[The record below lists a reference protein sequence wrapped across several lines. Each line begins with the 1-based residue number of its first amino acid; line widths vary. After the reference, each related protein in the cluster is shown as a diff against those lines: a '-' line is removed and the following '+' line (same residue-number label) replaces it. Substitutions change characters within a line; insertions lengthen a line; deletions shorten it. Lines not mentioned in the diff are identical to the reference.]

1 MTRPRRFR
9 VPPFVIVIVA
19 LAVVA
24 GSVALASA
32 RYAGSTANGPPSGSA
47 SAGSRSSHPADPPDA
62 RRTGAAR
69 PDGSAARSSGSPG
82 STATSTPATST
93 ATSTPSAPPLGV
105 YAGPGAAAAVG
116 AVDGQLAGR
125 VTDAFDFLPYGTW
138 TTLTDPSWLADD
150 WRGSSFDL
158 ILGVPMLPTAGGT
171 LAEGSAGQFDGQFAV
186 LAERLVADGLG
197 GTTLLVGWQPDDP
210 GTPWSVRSAAEA
222 ADYVAFWDRIESTM
236 ATAVGAHFVFEWDAG
251 DAHTSPVQ
259 PTATYPGDAAV
270 GVVATDAFD
279 TGYANLPA
287 TEQWTALLEQPYGP
301 AWTAEF
307 ADTHHKPMALAMWG
321 AVPVAAGG
329 GGDNPTF
336 AVQLLR
342 WAASAH
348 LVDSVLWDYGD
359 WATMSGDF
367 PATAAAIERW
377 FAPAAG

>member
-9 VPPFVIVIVA
+9 VPPFVVVLVA

-32 RYAGSTANGPPSGSA
+32 RYAGSTANGPSGSA
-47 SAGSRSSHPADPPDA
+47 SAGSRSSHPPHRAHAPDA
-62 RRTGAAR
+62 RRAGAAHR
-69 PDGSAARSSGSPG
+69 DGSAAQSSGSA
-82 STATSTPATST
+82 ATSTPATST

-105 YAGPGAAAAVG
+105 YAGPGAAAAVD
-116 AVDGQLAGR
+116 AVSRQLARR

-158 ILGVPMLPTAGGT
+158 ILGVPMLPIAGGGT
-171 LAEGSAGQFDGQFAV
+171 LAEGAAGQFDGQFAV

-197 GTTLLVGWQPDDP
+197 SSTLLVGWQPDDP
-210 GTPWSVRSAAEA
+210 GTPWSVRSPAEA

-236 ATAVGAHFVFEWDAG
+236 AAAVGAHFVFEWDAG
-251 DAHTSPVQ
+251 DTRTSPVQ

-279 TGYANLPA
+279 TGYANLPVA
-287 TEQWTALLEQPYGP
+287 EQWTALLEQPYGP

-307 ADTHHKPMALAMWG
+307 ADAHHKPMALAMWG

-348 LVDSVLWDYGD
+348 VVDSVLWDYGD

-367 PATAAAIERW
+367 PATAVAIERW
-377 FAPAAG
+377 CGR